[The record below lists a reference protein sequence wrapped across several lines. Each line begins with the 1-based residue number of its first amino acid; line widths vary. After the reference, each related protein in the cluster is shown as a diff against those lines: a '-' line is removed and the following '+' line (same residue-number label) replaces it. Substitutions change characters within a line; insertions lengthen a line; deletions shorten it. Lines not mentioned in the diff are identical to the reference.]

1 MLVGHADVAHALIH
15 EFPPVALLW
24 GPKSVGKWTAAEQAR
39 AENKIFEPDV
49 LRIRRLGMDEAR
61 SVVDF
66 ASRTAHTEHGR
77 AALID
82 LDSGSRVA
90 QDTLLKTLEDT
101 GPSVH
106 FLLTSS
112 RPCPDTLRSRAR
124 QYTFGLLS
132 PSEVSLILQA
142 RGLGVAQSNR
152 LGEQSG
158 GQVSGALAALVMA
171 DDKSVVLACVRAL
184 REDDSEALMR
194 LADRWRDGH
203 TALLVQWCHE
213 AVSGRWRLFND
224 AESGLLSTVLPLRVL
239 IALRKD
245 VRPRLL
251 VRSVLAD
258 VLKEMAV

>member
-1 MLVGHADVAHALIH
+1 MVVGHADVVRSLVRD
-15 EFPPVALLW
+15 FPPVALLW
-24 GPKSVGKWTAAEQAR
+24 GPKSVGKWTAAEHAR

-66 ASRTAHTEHGR
+66 ASRAAHTESGR
-77 AALID
+77 AVLID
-82 LDSGSRVA
+82 LDTGSASA
-90 QDTLLKTLEDT
+90 QATLLKTLEDT

-112 RPCPDTLRSRAR
+112 RSCPDTLRSRAR

-132 PSEVSLILQA
+132 SGEVAQVMRA
-142 RGLGVAQSNR
+142 RGHSVAQSVR

-158 GQVSGALAALVMA
+158 GQVRAALAALGMA
-171 DDKSVVLACVRAL
+171 ENKSVVLAAVRAL
-184 REDDSEALMR
+184 REGDSEALVA
-194 LADRWRDGH
+194 LADRWRDEH
-203 TALLVQWCHE
+203 TTLLVQWGHE

-224 AESGLLSTVLPLRVL
+224 AESGLSNTLLPLRVL
-239 IALRKD
+239 IALRRD
-245 VRPRLL
+245 VRPRLV

-258 VLKEMAV
+258 VLKEMT